1 MKLSEFD
8 YDLPK
13 ELIAQTPRDG
23 SRLLVVNRKDSSL
36 KICEF
41 KEIIDYF
48 NPGDCI
54 IFNDSKVISARIF
67 AKEKYKNF
75 KVEFLIIK
83 YISNNIWEVLAKPGK
98 KVKIGSK
105 FIFDGSTLEA
115 KIIESDKYGIKKVE
129 FSNCEDFY
137 KEIERIGTTPL
148 PPYIREKLKDKS
160 RYQTI
165 YAKNPG
171 SVAAPTA
178 GLHFTKDLM
187 DKLKKKGINF
197 GFLTL
202 HVSLGTFAPVR
213 VENIEDHIMHSEIF
227 TLPEETANTI
237 NETRSLGKKV
247 IAVGT
252 TSCRTLE
259 ATALEFGLPIKT
271 NLNSTTNIFIKPGFK
286 FSVVDSL
293 ITNFHLPK
301 STLVMLVCAFADKK
315 LIKSAYEKAIK
326 NKMKFFSFGDAML
339 II

>member
-1 MKLSEFD
+1 
-8 YDLPK
+8 
-13 ELIAQTPRDG
+13 
-23 SRLLVVNRKDSSL
+23 
-36 KICEF
+36 
-41 KEIIDYF
+41 
-48 NPGDCI
+48 
-54 IFNDSKVISARIF
+54 
-67 AKEKYKNF
+67 
-75 KVEFLIIK
+75 
-83 YISNNIWEVLAKPGK
+83 
-98 KVKIGSK
+98 
-105 FIFDGSTLEA
+105 
-115 KIIESDKYGIKKVE
+115 E